1 MDEFHFYADPDRG
14 WAWQVPLLALPNVQ
28 FLLMSATLGDIS
40 DIAHSLEQRTGR
52 TVDSITDAPRPV
64 PLTYRFVD
72 TSLEGTVELSLRNG
86 EAPIYVV
93 HFAQDAALTSAQA
106 LASYGVSTK
115 EQREAIKEAI
125 KGTRFTTGFGKT
137 LKRLLGC
144 GVGVHHAGMLPRYRL
159 LVEKLAQQGLL
170 PVICGTDTLGVG
182 INVPI
187 HTVLFTALSKFDGK
201 RMRHL
206 NAREFHQVAGR
217 AGRSGFDDEVT
228 GSVISPFRDL

>member
-1 MDEFHFYADPDRG
+1 
-14 WAWQVPLLALPNVQ
+14 
-28 FLLMSATLGDIS
+28 MS
-40 DIAHSLEQRTGR
+40 
-52 TVDSITDAPRPV
+52 PRK
-64 PLTYRFVD
+64 
-72 TSLEGTVELSLRNG
+72 SSAKLSKKRL
-86 EAPIYVV
+86 
-93 HFAQDAALTSAQA
+93 
-106 LASYGVSTK
+106 
-115 EQREAIKEAI
+115 

-217 AGRSGFDDEVT
+217 AGRLWF
-228 GSVISPFRDL
+228 